1 MKAGGLVC
9 PPELTLMPRA
19 RNGSVSLYYECVGDG
34 EPVVF
39 LPEAGLGAW
48 SWGWQHDAIAGP
60 YASIVVDPR
69 GTGRADTG
77 DDYAVATLAADLEA
91 VLRDAG
97 AASAHLVGHGLGGAV
112 ALVYAREYN
121 RARSLVCIG
130 TPASGAVVD
139 TDALSRLFGPQW
151 PAVAFSDAY
160 VGVAPRDEI
169 EGWRDLDDADTDARG
184 RLIAAYADFD
194 PGALYE
200 LTTPTL
206 VLGPLNSPVVPEP
219 ACETLA
225 TGLPRG
231 EYEQLEGRH
240 LAHLEH
246 SVAVN
251 DRLLAFLDGT

>member
-1 MKAGGLVC
+1 
-9 PPELTLMPRA
+9 MPRA
-19 RNGSVSLYYECVGDG
+19 RNDGCELYYERVGDG
-34 EPVVF
+34 ECVVF

-48 SWGWQHDAIAGP
+48 SWGWQQAVVGP
-60 YASIVVDPR
+60 YESLVVDPR
-69 GTGRADTG
+69 GTGRSDAG
-77 DDYAVATLAADLEA
+77 NDYSVPTLADDVEA

-97 AASAHLVGHGLGGAV
+97 VRSAHLVGHGLGGAV
-112 ALVYAREYN
+112 ALAYARRHN
-121 RARSLVCIG
+121 RARSLALVS

-139 TDALSRLFGPQW
+139 TDALARLFGPEW
-151 PAVAFSDAY
+151 PEVAFSNAY

-169 EGWRDLDDADTDARG
+169 EGWRDLDDADLPARE
-184 RLIAAYADFD
+184 RLFDAYAVFD

-200 LTTPTL
+200 LTTPAL
-206 VLGPLNSPVVPEP
+206 VLGAMDSPVVPES

-231 EYEQLEGRH
+231 EYEQVEGRH

-251 DRLLAFLDGT
+251 DRLVGFLDSV

>member
-1 MKAGGLVC
+1 
-9 PPELTLMPRA
+9 MPRA
-19 RNGSVSLYYECVGDG
+19 RNDGCELYYERVGDG
-34 EPVVF
+34 ECVVF

-48 SWGWQHDAIAGP
+48 SWGWQQAVVGP
-60 YASIVVDPR
+60 YESLVVDPR
-69 GTGRADTG
+69 GTGRSDAG
-77 DDYAVATLAADLEA
+77 DDYSVPTLADDVEA

-97 AASAHLVGHGLGGAV
+97 VRSAHLVGHGLGGAV
-112 ALVYAREYN
+112 ALAYARRHN
-121 RARSLVCIG
+121 RARSLTLVS

-139 TDALSRLFGPQW
+139 TDALARLFEPEW
-151 PAVAFSDAY
+151 PEVAFSNAY

-169 EGWRDLDDADTDARG
+169 EGWRDLDDADPPARE
-184 RLIAAYADFD
+184 RLFDAYAAFD

-200 LTTPTL
+200 LTTPAL
-206 VLGPLNSPVVPEP
+206 VLGAMDSPVVPES

-231 EYEQLEGRH
+231 EYEQVEGRH

-251 DRLLAFLDGT
+251 DRLVGFLDSV

>member
-1 MKAGGLVC
+1 
-9 PPELTLMPRA
+9 MPRA
-19 RNGSVSLYYECVGDG
+19 HNAGVDLYYEHVGDG

-48 SWGWQHDAIAGP
+48 SWGWQHDAVAGP
-60 YASIVVDPR
+60 YASLVVDPR
-69 GTGRADTG
+69 GTGRSDAG
-77 DDYAVATLAADLEA
+77 DDYSVGTLTTDLEA
-91 VLRDAG
+91 VLREAG
-97 AASAHLVGHGLGGAV
+97 VRSAHLVGHGLGGAV
-112 ALVYAREYN
+112 ALTYAREYN
-121 RARSLVCIG
+121 RARSLTCIG
-130 TPASGAVVD
+130 TPAAGGVIDA
-139 TDALSRLFGPQW
+139 DALARLFGPEW
-151 PAVAFSDAY
+151 PTVAFSNAY

-169 EGWRDLDDADTDARG
+169 EGWRDLDDADAAARE
-184 RLIAAYADFD
+184 RLIAAYAEFD
-194 PGALYE
+194 PGALYD

-206 VLGPLNSPVVPEP
+206 VLGPLDSPVVPES

-251 DRLLAFLDGT
+251 DRLLAFLDGA